1 MSPALT
7 KRVVYTQFEL
17 PELGVIKY
25 WTSARLQKKK
35 KKKNLLFKKKLV
47 YANRP
52 KALKKDITLALRMT
66 A

>member
-1 MSPALT
+1 MSAALT

-25 WTSARLQKKK
+25 WTRARLQKKK
-35 KKKNLLFKKKLV
+35 KICYFKKKLV

-52 KALKKDITLALRMT
+52 KALKKDVTLALRMT